1 MDLRDSEGSPR
12 VIELTTK
19 MKELENKY
27 EDLRKKSMEFLGE
40 EVSLNVKLKK

>member
-19 MKELENKY
+19 MKELEKKY
-27 EDLRKKSMEFLGE
+27 EELRKKSMEFLGD
-40 EVSLNVKLKK
+40 EVALKVELKK